1 MKQTLNKKIRNK
13 ILKLNQMKNGFIYL
27 KINGSSMNP
36 IIMDNDIVFVIKCLN
51 YEIGDILI
59 FNYYNDDLLAH
70 RLINKIHQSYICKGD
85 NSYNVE
91 IVTKDKIIGKV
102 TKIKR
107 KDLEYPVSKC
117 SEKLILLSNE
127 IYKLYFKLNYNIE
140 KLQETDL
147 FCLYKKIV
155 LENNYS
161 INIYFLT
168 KKGRELLRLNKKNM
182 GTNNI
187 TFYILNLLKI
197 PQSIETIEKK
207 VIKDFSFSTEIDSL
221 YIQKFIQQNINYQII
236 KSL

>member
-1 MKQTLNKKIRNK
+1 MK
-13 ILKLNQMKNGFIYL
+13 
-27 KINGSSMNP
+27 
-36 IIMDNDIVFVIKCLN
+36 V
-51 YEIGDILI
+51 
-59 FNYYNDDLLAH
+59 
-70 RLINKIHQSYICKGD
+70 
-85 NSYNVE
+85 
-91 IVTKDKIIGKV
+91 
-102 TKIKR
+102 
-107 KDLEYPVSKC
+107 
-117 SEKLILLSNE
+117 
-127 IYKLYFKLNYNIE
+127 LNYNIE